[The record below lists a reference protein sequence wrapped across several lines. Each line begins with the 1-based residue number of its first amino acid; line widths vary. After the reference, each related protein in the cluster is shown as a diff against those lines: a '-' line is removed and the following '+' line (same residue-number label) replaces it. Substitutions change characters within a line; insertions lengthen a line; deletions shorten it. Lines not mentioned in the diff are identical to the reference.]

1 MTKRRKT
8 KSACHACFSIWLFFL
23 LSADTPFIS
32 VHRTG
37 FSGVKLINQEVV
49 EPMNRLCVLVAGWVA
64 ALILPTLVMAAPDR
78 THPKLAYDPG
88 LNRVLVVYESLTDI
102 YGQFRSADGTALNFE
117 FVISNGGGTQQQVAV
132 AFDTTNR
139 RFLVVWRDGR
149 NALTTG
155 EDIYGQILSADG
167 FPSGGNFAI
176 SNAAG
181 NQVAPSVAFDAVNQ
195 GFLVVWRDARNA
207 GTTGQDIYGQL
218 VNVNGSLSGGN
229 FFIST
234 AAGDQVAPHVA
245 YDTIKQLFFAVW
257 QDGRNTVTTGEDI
270 YGQLINA
277 DGSLSGDDVV
287 LSDATG
293 DQVAPFVAY
302 GITNQRFFV
311 AWQDGRNAVTTGE
324 DIYGQIFNPNK
335 SLSGD
340 DIVISDAAGNQ
351 VAPSVAYD
359 IANQRFLVVWRDGR
373 NTVTTGDDIYGQ
385 LVNADGSLYQ
395 TVSNVNFVISEA
407 LNDQDFPSATSPS
420 NCANYLVSFQTEET
434 GDPELGFAPIGDPCR
449 ETYNTVTL
457 IHPNG
462 GEIIPSGSTYPIHWG
477 APEEATSFEIEYS
490 TGGSWKTIA
499 EGVTGTGYLWHVPD
513 PQGDKE
519 EIRVRVTGY
528 NLFYKKVGRDRS
540 NGKFDIK
547 VARVTSPVGVEE
559 LISDDPT
566 LFPITWDTYV
576 TDRPVARVE
585 IYFIKNGGTGGKRIG
600 LIKGTNPGSFSWRI
614 PIVEQPKNRCR
625 IKVVLKDAAGR
636 KLGTD
641 ITPDFTINP
650 LPTP

>member
-1 MTKRRKT
+1 M
-8 KSACHACFSIWLFFL
+8 
-23 LSADTPFIS
+23 IS
-32 VHRTG
+32 LR
-37 FSGVKLINQEVV
+37 VKQEVI
-49 EPMNRLCVLVAGWVA
+49 EPMNRLSALVVGVVA
-64 ALILPTLVMAAPDR
+64 ILILPTFGIAAPDR

-88 LNRVLVVYESLTDI
+88 LNRVLVVYENLTDI
-102 YGQFRSADGTALNFE
+102 YGQFRSADGAALNFE
-117 FVISNGGGTQQQVAV
+117 FVISNGTGTQQQVAV

-149 NALTTG
+149 NALATG
-155 EDIYGQILSADG
+155 EDIYGQILSDDG
-167 FPSGGNFAI
+167 FPSGNNFAI

-181 NQVAPSVAFDAVNQ
+181 DQVTPSVAFDTINQ
-195 GFLVVWRDARNA
+195 RFLVTWEDGRTI

-218 VNVNGSLSGGN
+218 IYANGSLPGGN

-234 AAGDQVAPHVA
+234 AAGDQIAPSVG
-245 YDTIKQLFFAVW
+245 YDTIKERFLVVW
-257 QDGRNTVTTGEDI
+257 QDDRNAVTTGQDI

-277 DGSLSGDDVV
+277 DGSLSGDVV
-287 LSDATG
+287 VISDATG

-302 GITNQRFFV
+302 GTINQRFLV
-311 AWQDGRNAVTTGE
+311 VWQDGRNAGTTGE
-324 DIYGQIFNPNK
+324 NIYGRTFKPNG

-359 IANQRFLVVWRDGR
+359 VVNQRFLVVWRDGR
-373 NTVTTGDDIYGQ
+373 TSGTTGEDIYGQ
-385 LVNADGSLYQ
+385 FVNADGSLYQ
-395 TVSNVNFVISEA
+395 TVSNDNFVISEA
-407 LNDQDFPSATSPS
+407 LTDQDFPSAIFNS
-420 NCANYLVSFQTEET
+420 NCANYLVTFQTEET
-434 GDPELGFAPIGDPCR
+434 GDPELGFAPRGNLCR
-449 ETYNTVTL
+449 ESYNTVTL
-457 IHPNG
+457 ITPNG
-462 GEIIPSGSTYPIHWG
+462 GESIPSGSTYPIHWG
-477 APEEATSFEIEYS
+477 APEEAVSFEIEYS

-513 PQGDKE
+513 PRGDKE
-519 EIRVRVTGY
+519 ETRVRVTGY
-528 NLFYKKVGRDRS
+528 DLFYKKVGRDRS
-540 NGKFDIK
+540 NAKFDIK
-547 VARVTSPVGVEE
+547 VVRVTSPVGGEE

-585 IYFIKNGGTGGKRIG
+585 VYFIKNGGTGGKRIG
-600 LIKGTNPGSFSWRI
+600 LIKDTNPGLFSWKI
-614 PIVEQPKNRCR
+614 PIVKQPKNRCR

-641 ITPDFTINP
+641 ISPDFTINP